1 MVMLLSSMVA
11 LSACL
16 PKVTGRYGSKYYS
29 PHLFF
34 FLLAEAASGKGEME
48 FAAKPLNKLEERFQ
62 QRYEEDFVKYSSEHN
77 RWLFNKE
84 AAFKEHKDFDTP
96 EPKEPKQVELKIPAN
111 ISKSMVLHH
120 LDQNGEVGC
129 AMFDA
134 EANSLTNANKQE
146 CGNFM
151 SDLKRHGLI
160 TLRLAMILAA
170 LRKAET
176 KSEES
181 LIYCSDIDFPIAMEI
196 TSCCIEHSFILSTT
210 LPDEQ
215 TGMLKAR
222 NPKPMMELF
231 NNLPNPFTLKEALEV
246 AETLHIKKRT
256 LYVYLKKA
264 ERKMIEKIAPGYY
277 KKL

>member
-1 MVMLLSSMVA
+1 METASFCVSTFSAPDFDAEEIRATVASAFNENRTAVPPQYDLSKNEKGAFGAQVHLMPATGGCEGPLDIGNYTDGENLISKDPVLSMFVFENLPQRLKRVIQHCKDRHQSMVMGLSAMVA
-11 LSACL
+11 LSA
-16 PKVTGRYGSKYYS
+16 
-29 PHLFF
+29 
-34 FLLAEAASGKGEME
+34 
-48 FAAKPLNKLEERFQ
+48 
-62 QRYEEDFVKYSSEHN
+62 
-77 RWLFNKE
+77 
-84 AAFKEHKDFDTP
+84 

-111 ISKSMVLHH
+111 ISIEDTTLKSIV
-120 LDQNGEVGC
+120 
-129 AMFDA
+129 
-134 EANSLTNANKQE
+134 
-146 CGNFM
+146 
-151 SDLKRHGLI
+151 KRHGLI

-181 LIYCSDIDFPIAMEI
+181 LIYCSDIDFQIAMEN

-210 LPDEQ
+210 LPDEH

-246 AETLHIKKRT
+246 AERLHIKKRT
-256 LYVYLKKA
+256 LYVYMKKA

>member
-1 MVMLLSSMVA
+1 MVMGLSAMVA
-11 LSACL
+11 LSA
-16 PKVTGRYGSKYYS
+16 
-29 PHLFF
+29 
-34 FLLAEAASGKGEME
+34 
-48 FAAKPLNKLEERFQ
+48 
-62 QRYEEDFVKYSSEHN
+62 
-77 RWLFNKE
+77 
-84 AAFKEHKDFDTP
+84 

-111 ISKSMVLHH
+111 ISIEDTTLKSIV
-120 LDQNGEVGC
+120 
-129 AMFDA
+129 
-134 EANSLTNANKQE
+134 
-146 CGNFM
+146 
-151 SDLKRHGLI
+151 KRHGLI

-181 LIYCSDIDFPIAMEI
+181 LIYCSDIDFQIAMEN

-246 AETLHIKKRT
+246 AERLHIKKRT
-256 LYVYLKKA
+256 LYVYMKKA